1 LLVVF
6 KRVFERFLYF
16 YFTWV
21 PHKIWLEKKN
31 VAKLSTKF
39 GGEDYDKMRGHHGH
53 DRMVDGF
60 TTTYAISAH
69 HH

>member
-1 LLVVF
+1 LVVF
-6 KRVFERFLYF
+6 KTVFERFLF
-16 YFTWV
+16 NWV
-21 PHKIWLEKKN
+21 PPQNMIRKKN

-39 GGEDYDKMRGHHGH
+39 GGEDYDKMRGQHGH

>member
-1 LLVVF
+1 MI
-6 KRVFERFLYF
+6 R
-16 YFTWV
+16 
-21 PHKIWLEKKN
+21 KKN

-39 GGEDYDKMRGHHGH
+39 GGEDYDKMRGQHGH